1 MVCDGRLGLLKCP
14 RFCSVWVDGKIWNMP
29 RKFDQEAKDRV
40 VRLVEARILAENI
53 SMQKACKIVAPKLGF
68 RGTQRGN
75 GRRPL
80 DVKDALVN
88 GCLREPGGVA
98 CGAHDAVFDEVC
110 DVVEELGDGFGGEV
124 RQRDVV
130 DFHAKANG

>member
-1 MVCDGRLGLLKCP
+1 
-14 RFCSVWVDGKIWNMP
+14 MP
-29 RKFDQEAKDRV
+29 KKFDQEAKDRV

-80 DVKDALVN
+80 DVKDELVN